1 MSAERGKRARRGDV
15 EWAAMHLL
23 LMLAFFAV
31 VGGAAYVIVTRAN
44 ELFCVSI
51 RDGVC
56 LVIRGNVPPKIWREL
71 VTTARVNRIERGTI
85 RAVKQGGSARLVT
98 EGISPEI
105 TQRLR
110 NAIGSAGLSAM
121 KLGTTKESGGARN
134 LGQVL
139 GVAWLAW
146 MLTRR

>member
-1 MSAERGKRARRGDV
+1 
-15 EWAAMHLL
+15 MHLL
-23 LMLAFFAV
+23 LLIAFFVV
-31 VGGAAYVIVTRAN
+31 VGGAAYVILTRAN

-56 LVIRGNVPPKIWREL
+56 LVIRGTVPPKIWREL
-71 VTTARVNRIERGTI
+71 VTCARVNAIQRGTI
-85 RAVKQGGSARLVT
+85 RAVKQGGGARLVT
-98 EGISPEI
+98 TGISPEI

-121 KLGTTKESGGARN
+121 KLGSASGEARASRN
-134 LGQVL
+134 LGQLL